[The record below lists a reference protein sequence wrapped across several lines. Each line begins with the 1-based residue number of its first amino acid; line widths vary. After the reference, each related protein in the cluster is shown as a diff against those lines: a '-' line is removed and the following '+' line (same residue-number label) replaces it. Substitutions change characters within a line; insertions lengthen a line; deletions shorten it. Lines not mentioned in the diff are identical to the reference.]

1 MADEVP
7 SMATD
12 RLQITGLPG
21 FPEIKA
27 GHDLAQI
34 VSDSCRAA
42 QFEIRDGDV
51 LVVAQKIVSKSEG
64 RVVALGSINPSDQAV
79 EFAAKFDKDP
89 RVVEVVM
96 RESKRIVRME
106 RGLIISET
114 PHGFVCANAGVDT
127 SNVAEGTVC
136 LLPEDPDASALRL
149 KSALEQRFRVR
160 MAVIVSDTFGRPW
173 REGLVNVAIGIA
185 GLAPLIDY
193 RGQRDWHGHQLKS
206 TVIAIADEAAS
217 AAELVMGKSDGIPA
231 AVIRGLDYDARDGSS
246 GELIRAPGLDLFR

>member
-1 MADEVP
+1 
-7 SMATD
+7 
-12 RLQITGLPG
+12 
-21 FPEIKA
+21 
-27 GHDLAQI
+27 
-34 VSDSCRAA
+34 
-42 QFEIRDGDV
+42 
-51 LVVAQKIVSKSEG
+51 
-64 RVVALGSINPSDQAV
+64 
-79 EFAAKFDKDP
+79 
-89 RVVEVVM
+89 
-96 RESKRIVRME
+96 
-106 RGLIISET
+106 
-114 PHGFVCANAGVDT
+114 
-127 SNVAEGTVC
+127 
-136 LLPEDPDASALRL
+136 
-149 KSALEQRFRVR
+149 